1 MIPVVML
8 IINTGALSSDFLIL
22 FCLTMA
28 HSSLQHIPVIYLT
41 SVVVRAIMYIP
52 EMTARVSYIL
62 LIRMLDGTVLTH
74 LVLSLSINIYATSII
89 ALKAWC
95 VHFDRVT
102 GTHFT
107 NCALIDDTMRAYIQE
122 IPQVADGKWYRYPN
136 PYTGNQDIG
145 CPGGVGYDLYY

>member
-102 GTHFT
+102 GNLST
-107 NCALIDDTMRAYIQE
+107 
-122 IPQVADGKWYRYPN
+122 
-136 PYTGNQDIG
+136 
-145 CPGGVGYDLYY
+145 